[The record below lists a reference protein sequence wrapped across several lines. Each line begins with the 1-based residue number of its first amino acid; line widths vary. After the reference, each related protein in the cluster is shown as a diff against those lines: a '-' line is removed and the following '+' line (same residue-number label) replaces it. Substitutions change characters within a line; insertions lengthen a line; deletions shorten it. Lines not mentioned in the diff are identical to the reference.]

1 MKTKKLHLSALGL
14 LLLAFALSACAS
26 ASANGREEL
35 GGRVWILRS
44 MDEKAALPG
53 GQVTLEFNFDDS
65 TIGGNA
71 SCNSYFG
78 GFEVKGQELT
88 ISETG
93 STMMACAEQE
103 RMQQESDF
111 LRALSS
117 VTAYEIVN
125 GELHL
130 LTGDGQTLIFSAK

>member
-1 MKTKKLHLSALGL
+1 MKTKKLNLSVIGL
-14 LLLAFALSACAS
+14 LILASFLSSCAP
-26 ASANGREEL
+26 ASVNAQEEL
-35 GGRVWILRS
+35 GSRVWVLRS
-44 MDEKAALPG
+44 MAGTPALPG
-53 GQVTLEFNFDDS
+53 GQVTLEFNFDES

-78 GFEVKGQELT
+78 GFEVKGQKLT

-111 LRALSS
+111 LRALST
-117 VTAYEIVN
+117 VTSYEIVN
-125 GELHL
+125 GELRL
-130 LTGDGQTLIFSAK
+130 LTSGGQSLIT